1 MRLKASPET
10 ADTWH
15 MWRFLRIL
23 PIFATVFAFSASSGA
38 AATPPQA
45 GFIVF
50 KDMGRAAGVVEFRD
64 KGTGR
69 VVASSLTS
77 GGEAGNGTACGDS
90 RHTFI
95 GARWASVPTY
105 RINSASVPTDL
116 NPDLNQKLSTDQ
128 LVSAQEAWEG
138 RFRTDCSTI
147 PGRSPFNASDGGNTW
162 RIATLV
168 SELTRDGFNT
178 VSFQSLAGTVCDGAL
193 ACVVTDYDRGRINEA
208 DMAFEEDLARYGFLD
223 SWTNK
228 PSTWTDA
235 FGGEFAISDVGTHEF
250 GHFAGLGHT
259 KKAPELT
266 MFPFIHDGDETV
278 GLGDMKGLLARYS
291 G

>member
-1 MRLKASPET
+1 MRLKAWPET
-10 ADTWH
+10 TDTWH

-23 PIFATVFAFSASSGA
+23 PIFAIVFAFSASSAA

-69 VVASSLTS
+69 IVASSLTS
-77 GGEAGNGTACGDS
+77 SGKAGNGTACGDS

-105 RINSASVPTDL
+105 WINATTIPASL
-116 NPDLNQKLSTDQ
+116 EQERSRAQ

-147 PGRSPFNASDGGNTW
+147 PGPSPFNARDGGNTS
-162 RIATLV
+162 RVATLV
-168 SELTRDGFNT
+168 SELTRDDVNT

-208 DMAFEEDLARYGFLD
+208 DMAFEEDLTRYGYLD
-223 SWTNK
+223 FWTNDAT
-228 PSTWTDA
+228 TWTDA

-259 KKAPELT
+259 KKSPELT

-278 GLGDMKGLLARYS
+278 GLGDMKGVLARYS

>member
-1 MRLKASPET
+1 MRLKAWPET

-15 MWRFLRIL
+15 MWRLLRIL
-23 PIFATVFAFSASSGA
+23 PIFAIVFAFSASSA
-38 AATPPQA
+38 AATTPPQA
-45 GFIVF
+45 GFIIF
-50 KDMGRAAGVVEFRD
+50 KDMGRTAGVVEFRD
-64 KGTGR
+64 KATGNI
-69 VVASSLTS
+69 VASSLTS
-77 GGEAGNGTACGDS
+77 GGKAGNGTACGDS

-105 RINSASVPTDL
+105 QINGASVPAADL
-116 NPDLNQKLSTDQ
+116 NKNLSRAQ
-128 LVSAQEAWEG
+128 LVDAQEAWEG

-147 PGRSPFNASDGGNTW
+147 PGRSPFNATYDGDTSLV
-162 RIATLV
+162 ATLV
-168 SELTRDGFNT
+168 SELTRDGVNA

-208 DMAFEEDLARYGFLD
+208 DMAFEQDLTRYGFDD
-223 SWTNK
+223 SWTNN
-228 PSTWTDA
+228 PTTWTDA

-259 KKAPELT
+259 KKSPELT

-278 GLGDMKGLLARYS
+278 GLGDMKGLLARY
-291 G
+291 GG

>member
-1 MRLKASPET
+1 MRLKAWPET
-10 ADTWH
+10 ADTCR
-15 MWRFLRIL
+15 MRDFLRIL
-23 PIFATVFAFSASSGA
+23 PIFAIVFAFSASSAA

-50 KDMGRAAGVVEFRD
+50 KDMGRTAGVVEFRD

-69 VVASSLTS
+69 IVASALSS

-95 GARWASVPTY
+95 GARWASVPSY
-105 RINSASVPTDL
+105 RINAASVPRYLD
-116 NPDLNQKLSTDQ
+116 QGLSRAQ
-128 LVSAQEAWEG
+128 LVGGEKAWEG
-138 RFRTDCSTI
+138 GFRTDCSTI
-147 PGRSPFNASDGGNTW
+147 PGRSPFNATDGGNTR

-168 SELTRDGFNT
+168 SELTRDGVNT
-178 VSFQSLAGTVCDGAL
+178 ISFQSLAGTVCDGAL
-193 ACVVTDYDRGRINEA
+193 ACVVTDYDQGRINEA
-208 DMAFEEDLARYGFLD
+208 DMALEKDLARYGFLD
-223 SWTNK
+223 SWTND
-228 PSTWTDA
+228 PTTWTDA
-235 FGGEFAISDVGTHEF
+235 FGGEFAISDVATHEF

-259 KKAPELT
+259 KKSPELT
-266 MFPFIHDGDETV
+266 MYTFIHDGDETV

>member
-1 MRLKASPET
+1 MRLKAWPET

-23 PIFATVFAFSASSGA
+23 PIFAIVFAFSASSGA

-69 VVASSLTS
+69 IVASSLTS
-77 GGEAGNGTACGDS
+77 GGEAGNGTACEDS

-95 GARWASVPTY
+95 GARWAYVPTY
-105 RINSASVPTDL
+105 RINTASVPTYLD
-116 NPDLNQKLSTDQ
+116 KALSRAQ
-128 LVSAQEAWEG
+128 LVSGEEAWEG

-147 PGRSPFNASDGGNTW
+147 PGRSPFNARDGGNTR

-168 SELTRDGFNT
+168 SELTRDGVNT

-193 ACVVTDYDRGRINEA
+193 ACVVTDYDHGRINEA
-208 DMAFEEDLARYGFLD
+208 DMALEKDLARYGFRD
-223 SWTNK
+223 FWTND
-228 PSTWTDA
+228 PTTWTDA
-235 FGGEFAISDVGTHEF
+235 RGGEFAISDVATHEF

-259 KKAPELT
+259 KKSPELT
-266 MFPFIHDGDETV
+266 MYTFIHDGDETV
-278 GLGDMKGLLARYS
+278 GLGDMKGLLARY
-291 G
+291 GG

>member
-1 MRLKASPET
+1 MRYF
-10 ADTWH
+10 
-15 MWRFLRIL
+15 MRIL
-23 PIFATVFAFSASSGA
+23 PISAVVFAFSASSAA

-45 GFIVF
+45 GFIVY
-50 KDMGRAAGVVEFRD
+50 KDMGRTAGVVEFRD

-69 VVASSLTS
+69 IVASSLTS
-77 GGEAGNGTACGDS
+77 GGKAGNGTACGDS

-105 RINSASVPTDL
+105 RINAVSVPTYL
-116 NPDLNQKLSTDQ
+116 NRALSRAQ
-128 LVSAQEAWEG
+128 LVSGEEAWEG

-147 PGRSPFNASDGGNTW
+147 PGRSPFNATDGGNTT

-168 SELTRDGFNT
+168 SELTRDGVNT

-193 ACVVTDYDRGRINEA
+193 ACVVTDYDRGRINES
-208 DMAFEEDLARYGFLD
+208 DIAFEEELTRYGFLD
-223 SWTNK
+223 FWTNDDT
-228 PSTWTDA
+228 TWTDA

-259 KKAPELT
+259 KKSPELT
-266 MFPFIHDGDETV
+266 MFPFIHDGDETL

>member
-1 MRLKASPET
+1 MRLKAWPET

-23 PIFATVFAFSASSGA
+23 PIFAMVFAFSASSAA
-38 AATPPQA
+38 AATPPEA

-64 KGTGR
+64 KGTGSL
-69 VVASSLTS
+69 VGSSLTS
-77 GGEAGNGTACGDS
+77 GGKAGNGTACGDS

-105 RINSASVPTDL
+105 RINAGGVPDYL
-116 NPDLNQKLSTDQ
+116 GQAISRAQ
-128 LVSAQEAWEG
+128 LVSAEQAWEG

-147 PGRSPFNASDGGNTW
+147 PGRSPFNATDGPNTT

-168 SELTRDGFNT
+168 SELIGDGVNT
-178 VSFQSLAGTVCDGAL
+178 ISFQSLAGTVCDGAL

-208 DMAFEEDLARYGFLD
+208 DMAFEEDLARYGFQD
-223 SWTNK
+223 SWTND
-228 PSTWTDA
+228 STTWTNA

-259 KKAPELT
+259 KKSPELT
-266 MFPFIHDGDETV
+266 MFPFIHDGDETL

>member
-1 MRLKASPET
+1 MRLKAWPET

-23 PIFATVFAFSASSGA
+23 PIFAIVFAFSASPVA

-45 GFIVF
+45 GFIIF
-50 KDMGRAAGVVEFRD
+50 KDMGRTAGVVEFRD
-64 KGTGR
+64 KATGNI
-69 VVASSLTS
+69 VASSLTS
-77 GGEAGNGTACGDS
+77 AGKAGNGTACGDS

-95 GARWASVPTY
+95 GARWAYVPSY
-105 RINSASVPTDL
+105 SINAASVPTDL
-116 NPDLNQKLSTDQ
+116 NPERDPERSTAQ
-128 LVSAQEAWEG
+128 LVSAEQAWEG
-138 RFRTDCSTI
+138 RFRTDCSTN
-147 PGRSPFNASDGGNTW
+147 PGRSPFNARDGGNTSLVG
-162 RIATLV
+162 TLV

-228 PSTWTDA
+228 PSSWTDA
-235 FGGEFAISDVGTHEF
+235 YGGEFAISDVGTHEF

-259 KKAPELT
+259 KKSPELT

>member
-1 MRLKASPET
+1 
-10 ADTWH
+10 

-23 PIFATVFAFSASSGA
+23 PIFAIVSAFSASSA
-38 AATPPQA
+38 AATTPPQA
-45 GFIVF
+45 GFIIF
-50 KDMGRAAGVVEFRD
+50 KDMGRTAGVVEFRD
-64 KGTGR
+64 KATGNI
-69 VVASSLTS
+69 VASSLTS
-77 GGEAGNGTACGDS
+77 GGKAGNGTACGDS

-105 RINSASVPTDL
+105 QINGASVPAADL
-116 NPDLNQKLSTDQ
+116 NKNLSRAQ
-128 LVSAQEAWEG
+128 LVDAQEAWEG

-147 PGRSPFNASDGGNTW
+147 PGRSPFNATYDGDTSLV
-162 RIATLV
+162 ATLV
-168 SELTRDGFNT
+168 SELTRDGVNA

-208 DMAFEEDLARYGFLD
+208 DMAFEQDLTRYGFDD
-223 SWTNK
+223 SWTNN
-228 PSTWTDA
+228 PTTWTDA

-259 KKAPELT
+259 KKSPELT

-278 GLGDMKGLLARYS
+278 GLGDMKGLLARY
-291 G
+291 GG